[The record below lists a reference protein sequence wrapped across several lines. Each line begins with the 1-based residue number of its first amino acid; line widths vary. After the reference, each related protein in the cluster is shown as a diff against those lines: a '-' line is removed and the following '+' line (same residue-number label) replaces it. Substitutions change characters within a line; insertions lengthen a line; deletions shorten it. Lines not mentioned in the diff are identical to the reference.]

1 MAKGQYMDGNAVD
14 VSFMGDDGRSL
25 SPIASVDGE
34 IEVALSTPAT
44 YNAFPFERNI
54 PPAFQRA
61 FSGETVVRMI
71 AEFRIDDS
79 RKFAHYNR
87 LERQR
92 IVSGKYHLH
101 TLILLRLWLVL

>member
-1 MAKGQYMDGNAVD
+1 
-14 VSFMGDDGRSL
+14 
-25 SPIASVDGE
+25 
-34 IEVALSTPAT
+34 
-44 YNAFPFERNI
+44 
-54 PPAFQRA
+54 
-61 FSGETVVRMI
+61 MI